1 MYQTNVERLFFC
13 LIENKDVLRHVR
25 LCNPP
30 ESYNTT
36 SQEKQGKKKKKTDKK
51 A

>member
-1 MYQTNVERLFFC
+1 MQST
-13 LIENKDVLRHVR
+13 
-25 LCNPP
+25 P

-36 SQEKQGKKKKKTDKK
+36 SQEKQGKKKTDKK